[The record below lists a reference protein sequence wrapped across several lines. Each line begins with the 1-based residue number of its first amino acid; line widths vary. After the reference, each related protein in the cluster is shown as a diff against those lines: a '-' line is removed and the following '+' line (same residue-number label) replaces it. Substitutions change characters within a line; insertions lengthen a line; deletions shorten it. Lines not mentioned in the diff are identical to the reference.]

1 MCESAAKRQSRAN
14 DDFRFCRKLEQRAVG
29 ETRLRIRKGPP
40 LIAYRYRS
48 VSSEFLF
55 IGGAAKE
62 SFSHKDTHLLASL
75 I

>member
-1 MCESAAKRQSRAN
+1 
-14 DDFRFCRKLEQRAVG
+14 LEQRAVG